1 MGKTHKNISYNQKGR
16 QKMSIELIP
25 PDTLNSQLREK
36 LKHLKHALSLLLK
49 RTKNPPEGHLRVAQK
64 GTHRP
69 QYYHYTNPDDFTGK
83 YIRKN
88 QIDFARSLAQN
99 DYDEKIINI
108 IQKEIKSL
116 EMYLSQTGNGNSISE
131 FYDNLCTPRRE
142 LITPVTLTNEQY
154 AALWQEVS
162 WKGRPFSQDA
172 PLLYTARDERV
183 RSKSEVIIADTLYRH
198 KIPYRYE
205 FPLILRRNGTT
216 STHDDFDKLNH
227 RTSSSGTHT
236 TPTGSI
242 NTSNTHT
249 AVTLHPDFLCLN
261 TRTRQEFYW
270 EHFGLMHDPDYSK
283 KAAGKL
289 RLYTENGI
297 LPGRNLIITMET
309 QTDPPSIRTLEK
321 LIEEFLL

>member
-1 MGKTHKNISYNQKGR
+1 
-16 QKMSIELIP
+16 MSIELIP

-142 LITPVTLTNEQY
+142 LITPVTLTDEQY
-154 AALWQEVS
+154 AAKWQEIT
-162 WKGRPFSQDA
+162 WAGKPFLPDSSEIF
-172 PLLYTARDERV
+172 TAHGERV
-183 RSKSEVIIADTLYRH
+183 RSKSEVIIADSLFRNN
-198 KIPYRYE
+198 IPYRYE
-205 FPLILRRNGTT
+205 FPLHLNC
-216 STHDDFDKLNH
+216 STKNSRFGKI
-227 RTSSSGTHT
+227 T
-236 TPTGSI
+236 
-242 NTSNTHT
+242 
-249 AVTLHPDFLCLN
+249 VHPDFLCLN
-261 TRTRQEFYW
+261 IRTRKEFYW
-270 EHFGLMHDPDYSK
+270 EHFGLMNSPDYSNNT
-283 KAAGKL
+283 ASKL

-297 LPGRNLIITMET
+297 FIGRNLLITMET
-309 QTDPPSIRTLEK
+309 QTEPISSDVIDTLIK
-321 LIEEFLL
+321 TFLK

>member
-25 PDTLNSQLREK
+25 PDTLNSQLQEK

-154 AALWQEVS
+154 AAKWQKVT
-162 WKGRPFSQDA
+162 WVGKPFLPDSSEIF
-172 PLLYTARDERV
+172 TAHGERV
-183 RSKSEVIIADTLYRH
+183 RSKSEVIIADSLFRNN
-198 KIPYRYE
+198 IPYRYE
-205 FPLILRRNGTT
+205 FPLHLNC
-216 STHDDFDKLNH
+216 STKNSRFGKI
-227 RTSSSGTHT
+227 T
-236 TPTGSI
+236 
-242 NTSNTHT
+242 
-249 AVTLHPDFLCLN
+249 VHPDFLCLN

-270 EHFGLMHDPDYSK
+270 EHFGLMNSPDYSNNT
-283 KAAGKL
+283 ASKL

-297 LPGRNLIITMET
+297 FIGRNLLITMET
-309 QTDPPSIRTLEK
+309 QTDPISSGVIDTLIK
-321 LIEEFLL
+321 NFLK